1 MIVSRLVQV
10 CRMCCTIA
18 NHKRRFVESSVFPS
32 VTTWWKYGCF
42 IILFLFLCIGNMLA
56 IDYDYPK
63 QEIRAVWLTTIYG
76 LDWPLRTAS
85 NETEQMRQ
93 KQDLC
98 MILDRLKEAN
108 FNTVF
113 VQTRLRGDVIYPSG
127 IEPASKVFTG
137 AYGSLPGYDPLAFV
151 IAECHQRGMECHAF
165 FVTFPVGSERIV
177 REQGVSS
184 VVKRRPEL
192 CLLHNGEWLLDPGLP
207 ETADYILS
215 IVQEVVRNYDIDGIQ
230 FDYIRYPADARSFPD
245 RQSYAK
251 YGNGKN
257 LADWRR
263 ENINRFIAQ
272 IHDWVKQEKPW
283 VQVSSSPLGK
293 YERIARSPRSG
304 WTAYEDV
311 YQDPKAWL
319 QAGKQDM
326 IVPMMYYRQNDFYPF
341 VDNWMEQVTP
351 RNRVVGLGAYR
362 LNEREGDWN
371 LSEIKDQMN
380 YARSQGVDGLAFFR
394 TQFVIENEKG
404 LYYELKNNF
413 FKYPAQLPPLT
424 WMSEVIPESPREIV
438 VTRENNSLKLSWER
452 SGQDEHSYTVYYS
465 PSYAVDT
472 GKAQSI
478 LATGIRTTEIYVP
491 IDIPTEKEYTF
502 CVTASNRF
510 RIESKPSYET
520 YYYLS
525 EYEK

>member
-1 MIVSRLVQV
+1 MRYL
-10 CRMCCTIA
+10 
-18 NHKRRFVESSVFPS
+18 
-32 VTTWWKYGCF
+32 CF
-42 IILFLFLCIGNMLA
+42 ILFLYLFIGNIPA
-56 IDYDYPK
+56 TDYDYPK

-76 LDWPLRTAS
+76 LDWPVRTAS
-85 NETEQMRQ
+85 NETEQIWQ

-98 MILDRLKEAN
+98 DILDRLKEAN

-113 VQTRLRGDVIYPSG
+113 VQTRLRGDVIYPSA
-127 IEPASKVFTG
+127 IEPASNVFTG
-137 AYGSLPGYDPLAFV
+137 NYGSLPDYDPLAFV
-151 IAECHQRGMECHAF
+151 IDECHIRGMECHAF

-192 CLLHNGEWLLDPGLP
+192 CLFHNGEWLLDPGLP
-207 ETADYILS
+207 ETADYILAL
-215 IVQEVVRNYDIDGIQ
+215 VKEVARNYDIDGIQ
-230 FDYIRYPADARSFPD
+230 FDYIRYPADAKSFPD
-245 RQSYAK
+245 QKSYAK

-263 ENINRFIAQ
+263 ENINRLIAQ
-272 IHDWVKQEKPW
+272 IHDWIKQEKPW

-293 YERIARSPRSG
+293 YERIAQNPRAG

-319 QAGKQDM
+319 QAEKQDM

-341 VDNWMEQVTP
+341 VNNWMEQATE
-351 RNRVVGLGAYR
+351 RNRVIGLGAYR

-380 YARSQGVDGLAFFR
+380 YVRSQGVDGIAFFR

-424 WMSEVIPESPREIV
+424 WMSEVIPAAPREIV
-438 VTRENNSLKLSWER
+438 VTRENNCLKLSWEQ
-452 SGQDEHSYTVYYS
+452 SGQEEHSYTVYYS
-465 PSYAVDT
+465 LSDGVDT
-472 GKAQSI
+472 DKAQSI

-491 IDIPTEKEYTF
+491 VDISTEKEYTF
-502 CVTASNRF
+502 CVTASDRF
-510 RIESKPSYET
+510 RVESKPSYET

-525 EYEK
+525 GNEK